1 MVIIGFKYI
10 KKIDTK
16 IFKAIVPIAFNES
29 K

>member
-16 IFKAIVPIAFNES
+16 IFKAIIPIDFNES